1 LTFSGK
7 KYCLDICSDSVKKYI
22 NFLNNLDIFDTD
34 SISKIKA
41 NQFNWIFIIKNLTNT
56 NILTNLIEQILP
68 ILLNDKTLVY
78 LKINNITYREVL
90 YKDEQIGYQL
100 YLNAL
105 SFTQPDD
112 SIQYSLNEILIKIF
126 KDTIIDNLYLI
137 GGQIVLFSKI
147 IKYNNISA
155 FTDTESI
162 YKDALSYDI
171 PVNLINYHTYKFVKV
186 NNDSYLIVN
195 NGKGGMGNNMSSY
208 ISQSSFKLIIIIS
221 CNPKSFQRDYQ
232 ILNNRYKIQKQ
243 YRLFTS
249 YEVNIYVLEK
259 F

>member
-1 LTFSGK
+1 M
-7 KYCLDICSDSVKKYI
+7 DSVKKYI

-41 NQFNWIFIIKNLTNT
+41 NQFNWIFIIKNLTNLIT
-56 NILTNLIEQILP
+56 LTNLIEQILP

-90 YKDEQIGYQL
+90 YKDEQLGHQL

-105 SFTQPDD
+105 SFTQPDVP
-112 SIQYSLNEILIKIF
+112 IQYSLNEILIKIF

-171 PVNLINYHTYKFVKV
+171 PVNLINYHTHKFDKV
-186 NNDSYLIVN
+186 NNNSYIIVN
-195 NGKGGMGNNMSSY
+195 NGKGGMGKNMSSY

-232 ILNNRYKIQKQ
+232 ILNNQYKIQKQ

-259 F
+259 I